1 MNNQA
6 KIAIQA
12 ARLRHHKHVGR
23 YAAQQYAFN
32 RGVPFGLYR
41 LACQL
46 EVAKKAGL

>member
-12 ARLRHHKHVGR
+12 ARLRHHKHIGR

-32 RGVPFGLYR
+32 RGVHPALFR

-46 EVAKKAGL
+46 EAIKGIK